1 MKIGRRPVLLITTL
15 FVLGSMVWQAEFNG
29 AAQWY
34 LSCALNGVGTSAY
47 QAVIQLSIFDMFFVH
62 QRSTSLS
69 FYLFG
74 QQLGSMWV
82 SAQSCPDDGFTHW
95 PAPSLGLITGGAIA
109 DTRGW
114 RWSGWVAAIIEA
126 GTFLLILG
134 GFEETMFPRF
144 LFDKRDE
151 LPITEHGVVVNDM
164 GKPANEEDGKK
175 GLAPTHTA
183 ASERVGEV
191 HPGYEKRTLMQKLR
205 PWDYQPEDKTTYWQY
220 FKRPFFLFAFPNVVL
235 VSYAAVLRPTNC

>member
-1 MKIGRRPVLLITTL
+1 
-15 FVLGSMVWQAEFNG
+15 
-29 AAQWY
+29 
-34 LSCALNGVGTSAY
+34 
-47 QAVIQLSIFDMFFVH
+47 
-62 QRSTSLS
+62 
-69 FYLFG
+69 
-74 QQLGSMWV
+74 
-82 SAQSCPDDGFTHW
+82 
-95 PAPSLGLITGGAIA
+95 
-109 DTRGW
+109 
-114 RWSGWVAAIIEA
+114 
-126 GTFLLILG
+126 
-134 GFEETMFPRF
+134 MFPRF

-175 GLAPTHTA
+175 GLAPSHTA

-235 VSYAAVLRPTNC
+235 VSYAAVL